1 MFIIQVCSGVLP
13 RYLSHYLVTDTGL
26 TPVITVHKDKALPL
40 TDADS
45 QDAFKRLLPFW
56 PQMKVIEA

>member
-1 MFIIQVCSGVLP
+1 MYIIQVCSGILP

-26 TPVITVHKDKALPL
+26 TPVITVNKSKAMPL

-45 QDAFKRLLPFW
+45 KDAFYRLLPAW
-56 PQMKVIEA
+56 PLMKVIKA